1 MLTGKESMRLNI
13 MDANTTS
20 SEPKSAGLTFRVLI
34 VEDETLVSEGL
45 RQNLERLGHT
55 VLAEAANA
63 ADADAAFRLK
73 QPDLVLMDIRL
84 GSDDGI
90 SLASKLLA
98 LRACP
103 IIIISAFSD
112 KDLIDRAI
120 NAGVFGYLVKPVSQ
134 AALEAQIQLTVAR
147 FREHLVLVAEKQAL
161 AQSLENRKLIE
172 KAKGI
177 MMQRLTLSEAD
188 AHRKLQLES
197 QNRRISVVE
206 LAKRIIDS
214 EELLGGV

>member
-1 MLTGKESMRLNI
+1 METTPNLPQKLTGLS
-13 MDANTTS
+13 
-20 SEPKSAGLTFRVLI
+20 FRVLI

-45 RQNLERLGHT
+45 RQNLEKLGHI

-63 ADADAAFRLK
+63 TDAEALFRLK
-73 QPDLVLMDIRL
+73 QPDIVMMDIRL
-84 GSDDGI
+84 GKEDGI
-90 SLASKLLA
+90 DLAAKLLA
-98 LRACP
+98 LRPCP
-103 IIIISAFSD
+103 VIILSAFSD

-120 NAGVFGYLVKPVSQ
+120 SAGVFGYLVKPVTLP
-134 AALEAQIQLTVAR
+134 ALEAQIQLTVAR

-172 KAKGI
+172 RAKGI
-177 MMQRLTLSEAD
+177 MMQRMNLSEAD

-197 QNRRISVVE
+197 QNRRISAVE

-214 EELLGGV
+214 EELLGGNQPR

>member
-1 MLTGKESMRLNI
+1 METTPNLPQKLTGLS
-13 MDANTTS
+13 
-20 SEPKSAGLTFRVLI
+20 FRVLI

-45 RQNLERLGHT
+45 RQNLEKLGHT

-63 ADADAAFRLK
+63 TDAEALFRLK
-73 QPDLVLMDIRL
+73 QPDIVMMDIRL
-84 GSDDGI
+84 GKEDGI
-90 SLASKLLA
+90 DLAAKLLA
-98 LRACP
+98 LRPCP
-103 IIIISAFSD
+103 VIILSAFSD

-120 NAGVFGYLVKPVSQ
+120 SAGVFGYLVKPVTLP
-134 AALEAQIQLTVAR
+134 ALEAQIQLTVAR

-172 KAKGI
+172 RAKGI
-177 MMQRLTLSEAD
+177 MMQRMNLSEAD

-197 QNRRISVVE
+197 QNRRISAVE

-214 EELLGGV
+214 EELLGGNQPR